1 MGSNGNA
8 GRAKKSQSAEIAPSP
23 EDLGLDEVDAASAES
38 MDASDPPAF
47 GGATGVG
54 SAEGADDD
62 REQRIRFRAHELWQQ
77 AGSPPG
83 AELDFW
89 LAAERDFGGR
99 PAREGDGE

>member
-1 MGSNGNA
+1 MGSNGKA
-8 GRAKKSQSAEIAPSP
+8 GRARKNQSAETAPSP

-47 GGATGVG
+47 GGTTGVG
-54 SAEGADDD
+54 SGEGAGND

-89 LAAERDFGGR
+89 LAAERELGGSA
-99 PAREGDGE
+99 AREGDGE